1 MDEFETRRRAQQP
14 ADERRKNPSG
24 VNDAITIYFIYT
36 TWGRGGFSF
45 FFKFRFSV
53 DVFGCLYEA
62 KPLANIANKTKHLN
76 KTFSKWSNG
85 TSVYF
90 CSRLKE
96 EKPIKNGCC
105 PSLVKWRTRRSRS
118 TLMCNRVKS
127 QTFQRSSG
135 LHCLWLR
142 SAPPPQ
148 CFVRAEQ
155 SRPGRMEPRK
165 TL

>member
-1 MDEFETRRRAQQP
+1 MSLKRGDAPNSRRMREEKIRAVLMM
-14 ADERRKNPSG
+14 PSRS
-24 VNDAITIYFIYT
+24 ILYIQH
-36 TWGRGGFSF
+36 GGAAVLPF

-155 SRPGRMEPRK
+155 SRPGRMELRK